1 MGKLSA
7 QAEKVYNLL
16 KIRTCEQDNSGTYCI
31 YPRKEIAQD
40 SGTNEKTVQRALN
53 ELEEKNYILRHAQR
67 RQAQRIYFVPSNSEN
82 VPLNFEN
89 VPSNSENVPSNSEN
103 VPSNSENVPS
113 NYVQTMQ
120 KRNAKSLFLLDIKNI
135 TKAIHLLHSDGELF
149 EIRLIN
155 GSYNASGYFT
165 SADTAIEALQNFRPE
180 WNARTKTARTSN
192 IFITLNPINLSCYSR
207 KQHDCFVEN
216 ANPTTKDNEITAL
229 HWLLIDLDPK
239 RLSGVSSSEEEL
251 TLAKKKS
258 REIYDFLA
266 DRGFKKPIRAMS
278 GNGVHLVYRFDVPNT
293 AENVAVFENALKV
306 LSEKFSDEEVEV
318 DTTVFNPARI
328 CKLWGTIAQ
337 KGATTPERPHR
348 KAYIEPST
356 PFSIDTNDFTLLQA
370 LAAEISENK
379 PSVPVQNTV
388 PEGKRGNFDLRQF
401 ISEHNIPVKSI
412 DHSPNGTVKYILE
425 HCLFDESHK
434 GKDAAILQ
442 KPDGS
447 IGYKCFHNSCANKHW
462 KDVRLLFEP
471 DAYNNK
477 NTEKSAKK
485 GSKLS
490 VYDIDGTGILTIENL
505 ANYMKIKKYKI
516 WYNIIKHSIEY
527 AGFKG
532 YSEEHLPETAP
543 TIIYN
548 ELQTEFEKCSI
559 DKIATMLLVIASN
572 HRVNPILDMITSA
585 KWDGKDRIEEIYN
598 IFGISKEDKLSR
610 EIIRKWLMQAVCGL
624 FNDSKH
630 PFSLDLIL
638 VFKGKQGIG
647 KTRFFEHLAML
658 PQYFGEGMCI
668 DPRNKDSI
676 IQATSNWLC
685 ELGEIGSTLKKDIDS
700 VKAMLTK
707 ANDEYR
713 LPYGRATLKFPR
725 MTSFVGTVNDDKFLI
740 DQTGNRRFATVP
752 ISDDVHI
759 DYNTQIRTF
768 NALQLWAQVYR
779 MVQEEIAKGATI
791 ASCFRLDP
799 EMKEELDSRNEEY
812 TKPMKAEDEVI
823 DILSRLN
830 MDRQKTS
837 AGYSITDEYMTVTE
851 FMAQHSE
858 LSKYTAEQVGK
869 VLTKLGYGKHMRRVE
884 AKVLYMRLI
893 PQKNYFV

>member
-1 MGKLSA
+1 M
-7 QAEKVYNLL
+7 
-16 KIRTCEQDNSGTYCI
+16 
-31 YPRKEIAQD
+31 
-40 SGTNEKTVQRALN
+40 
-53 ELEEKNYILRHAQR
+53 
-67 RQAQRIYFVPSNSEN
+67 
-82 VPLNFEN
+82 
-89 VPSNSENVPSNSEN
+89 
-103 VPSNSENVPS
+103 
-113 NYVQTMQ
+113 
-120 KRNAKSLFLLDIKNI
+120 SLFTLDTNNI
-135 TKAIHLLHSDGELF
+135 TKAIQLLHSNGELF

-155 GSYNASGYFT
+155 GGYNASGYFT
-165 SADTAIEALQNFRPE
+165 NADTAIKALQDFRPE
-180 WNARTKTARTSN
+180 WNARTKAARAVN
-192 IFITLNPINLSCYSR
+192 IFITLNPINMSCYSR
-207 KQHDCFVEN
+207 KQHDCFIEN
-216 ANPTTKDNEITAL
+216 VQPTTKDNEITAL

-239 RLSGVSSSEEEL
+239 RMSGVSSSEEEL
-251 TLAKKKS
+251 KLAKAKA
-258 REIYDFLA
+258 RTIHDFLS
-266 DRGFKKPIRAMS
+266 DRGFKEPIRAMS
-278 GNGVHLVYRFDVPNT
+278 GNGIHLVYRFDVPNT

-348 KAYIEPST
+348 KAYIEPSV
-356 PFSIDTNDFTLLQA
+356 PSSIDINDFTLLQA
-370 LAAEISENK
+370 LTTEFEENK
-379 PSVPVQNTV
+379 PSAPVQNTMQT
-388 PEGKRGNFDLRQF
+388 EKKGKFDLQKF
-401 ISEHNIPVKSI
+401 ISDHNIPVKSI
-412 DHSPNGTVKYILE
+412 ENTPNGTVKYILE

-434 GKDAAILQ
+434 GKDAAIFK

-447 IGYKCFHNSCANKHW
+447 LGYKCFHNSCSNKHW

-471 DAYNNK
+471 DAYDKKADNNTK
-477 NTEKSAKK
+477 REK
-485 GSKLS
+485 KLS

-505 ANYMKIKKYKI
+505 ANYLNMKKYRI

-527 AGFKG
+527 SGFHG

-559 DKIATMLLVIASN
+559 DKIATMLLVIASG
-572 HRVNPILDMITSA
+572 HKVNPILDMIKSA

-610 EIIRKWLMQAVCGL
+610 EIIKKWLMQAVCGL
-624 FNDSKH
+624 FNNGKH

-658 PQYFGEGMCI
+658 PQYFGEGVCI

-676 IQATSNWLC
+676 IQATSNWIC
-685 ELGEIGSTLKKDIDS
+685 ELGEIGSTLKKDMDS

-713 LPYGRATLKFPR
+713 LPYGRTTLKFPR

-759 DYNTQIRTF
+759 DYNTQIRPF
-768 NALQLWAQVYR
+768 NSLQLWAQVYR
-779 MVQEEIAKGATI
+779 IVQEEIAKGETI

-830 MDRQKTS
+830 MDRQNPLMSYK
-837 AGYSITDEYMTVTE
+837 ITDEYMTVTE
-851 FMAQHSE
+851 FMTQHYE
-858 LSKYTAEQVGK
+858 LAKYTAEQISK
-869 VLTKLGYGKHMRRVE
+869 VLGKLGYKTIKKKINGKVIRMKLLPKRE
-884 AKVLYMRLI
+884 
-893 PQKNYFV
+893 

>member
-1 MGKLSA
+1 M
-7 QAEKVYNLL
+7 
-16 KIRTCEQDNSGTYCI
+16 
-31 YPRKEIAQD
+31 
-40 SGTNEKTVQRALN
+40 
-53 ELEEKNYILRHAQR
+53 
-67 RQAQRIYFVPSNSEN
+67 
-82 VPLNFEN
+82 
-89 VPSNSENVPSNSEN
+89 
-103 VPSNSENVPS
+103 
-113 NYVQTMQ
+113 
-120 KRNAKSLFLLDIKNI
+120 SLFTLDTNNI
-135 TKAIHLLHSDGELF
+135 TKAIQLLHSNGELF

-155 GSYNASGYFT
+155 GGYNASGYFT
-165 SADTAIEALQNFRPE
+165 NADTAIKALQDFRPE
-180 WNARTKTARTSN
+180 WNARTKAARAVN
-192 IFITLNPINLSCYSR
+192 IFITLNPINMSCYSR
-207 KQHDCFVEN
+207 KQHDCFIEN
-216 ANPTTKDNEITAL
+216 VQPTTKDNEITAL

-239 RLSGVSSSEEEL
+239 RMSGVSSSEEEL
-251 TLAKKKS
+251 KLAKAKA
-258 REIYDFLA
+258 RTIHDFLS
-266 DRGFKKPIRAMS
+266 DRGFKEPIRAMS
-278 GNGVHLVYRFDVPNT
+278 GNGIHLVYRFDVPNT

-348 KAYIEPST
+348 KAYIEPSV
-356 PFSIDTNDFTLLQA
+356 PSSIDINDFTLLQA
-370 LAAEISENK
+370 LAAEFEENK
-379 PSVPVQNTV
+379 PSAPVRDTTQT
-388 PEGKRGNFDLRQF
+388 EKKGKFDLQKF
-401 ISEHNIPVKSI
+401 ISDHNIPVKSI
-412 DHSPNGTVKYILE
+412 ENTPNGTVKYILE

-434 GKDAAILQ
+434 GKDAAIFK

-447 IGYKCFHNSCANKHW
+447 LGYKCFHNSCSNKHW

-471 DAYNNK
+471 DAYDKKADNNTK
-477 NTEKSAKK
+477 REK
-485 GSKLS
+485 KLS

-505 ANYMKIKKYKI
+505 ANYLNMKKYRI

-527 AGFKG
+527 SGFHG

-559 DKIATMLLVIASN
+559 DKIATMLLVIASG
-572 HRVNPILDMITSA
+572 HKVNPILDMIKSA

-610 EIIRKWLMQAVCGL
+610 EIIKKWLMQAVCGL
-624 FNDSKH
+624 FNNGKH

-658 PQYFGEGMCI
+658 PQYFGEGVCI

-676 IQATSNWLC
+676 IQATSNWIC
-685 ELGEIGSTLKKDIDS
+685 ELGEIGSTLKKDMDS

-713 LPYGRATLKFPR
+713 LPYGRTTLKFPR

-759 DYNTQIRTF
+759 DYNTQIRPF
-768 NALQLWAQVYR
+768 NSLQLWAQVYR
-779 MVQEEIAKGATI
+779 IVQEEIAKGETI

-830 MDRQKTS
+830 MDRQNPLISYK
-837 AGYSITDEYMTVTE
+837 ITDEYMTVTE
-851 FMAQHSE
+851 FMTQHYE
-858 LSKYTAEQVGK
+858 LAKYTAEQISK
-869 VLTKLGYGKHMRRVE
+869 VLGKLGYKTIKKKINGKVIRMKLLPKRE
-884 AKVLYMRLI
+884 
-893 PQKNYFV
+893 